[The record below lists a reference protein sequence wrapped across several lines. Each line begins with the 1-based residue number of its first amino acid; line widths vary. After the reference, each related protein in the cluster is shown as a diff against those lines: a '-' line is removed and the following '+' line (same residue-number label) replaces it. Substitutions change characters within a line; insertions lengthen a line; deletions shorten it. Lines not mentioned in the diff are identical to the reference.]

1 MTDFKKIRDVLK
13 GLSCEELIDV
23 YNSVLKALGAKEQ
36 EYIYENSDEA
46 LDRVFKDW
54 EPSEIMHYL
63 DDRDWLNADYFAYD
77 DAYGWQ
83 TLDDAKD
90 AVEECV
96 DIYNLAVVIWA
107 RCIRCGVPEIDE
119 IITNEEAE
127 RKAKEEEK

>member
-1 MTDFKKIRDVLK
+1 MKNYIVTVEIDKVITNKLVKAETAEEAERKVKEKEKMNDFKKIRDVLK

-54 EPSEIMHYL
+54 TPSEIMHYL

-77 DAYGWQ
+77 DALW
-83 TLDDAKD
+83 
-90 AVEECV
+90 
-96 DIYNLAVVIWA
+96 LADT
-107 RCIRCGVPEIDE
+107 G
-119 IITNEEAE
+119 
-127 RKAKEEEK
+127 